1 MGDRKV
7 ALVAGGSGG
16 IGEGIVSA
24 LMKTGYLV
32 YVPTRPG
39 DQSERLKFFVEGMGT
54 LRTVPADLCRE
65 DEVEA
70 MRDRIMQ
77 EEGRI
82 DAVIV
87 SVGSYYY
94 GHRLHRMPRDDWDRT
109 IQDNLATHF
118 NLQRAFIDQ
127 MRRQDQGVYLV
138 LTGPEAESIHPDE
151 GVMSIMAAAQRMMAR
166 VTAYEAFDSPVR
178 VYTITAHTSIKT
190 RSRGEDS
197 NPDWITAAELG
208 DYVASLVDGRI
219 PGVHEVVHELRNHD
233 HVRALLGQR

>member
-1 MGDRKV
+1 MGDQKV

-16 IGEGIVSA
+16 IGEGIVAA
-24 LMKTGYLV
+24 LMKANYLV

-39 DQSERLKFFVEGMGT
+39 DQSERLKAYVAEMGT

-65 DEVEA
+65 DEVRA
-70 MRDRIMQ
+70 MRDQIMK
-77 EEGRI
+77 EEGRV
-82 DAVIV
+82 DSVIV

-94 GHRLHRMPRDDWDRT
+94 GHRLHRMPGDDWERT
-109 IQDNLATHF
+109 MQDNLTTHF

-127 MRRQDQGVYLV
+127 MRRQEQGVYVV

-151 GVMSIMAAAQRMMAR
+151 GIMSIMASAQRMMAR

-178 VYTITAHTSIKT
+178 VYTVTAHTSIKT
-190 RSRGEDS
+190 RSRGVDT

-208 DYVASLVDGRI
+208 DYVASLVAGTL
-219 PGVHEVVHELRNHD
+219 PGAHEVVHELRNHD
-233 HVRALLGQR
+233 HVGAMLGRG